1 MDKKGYYKVL
11 GLTEEESKLPWDNF
25 EPLCKKKYRELAL
38 RFHPDRWVNGTDEEK
53 RNAVKEIQ
61 SKALSSFYLKYGLVI
76 LACLFVVLVKYL
88 KLRNSLY

>member
-1 MDKKGYYKVL
+1 ML
-11 GLTEEESKLPWDNF
+11 N
-25 EPLCKKKYRELAL
+25 LADIFSVFKSVEFL
-38 RFHPDRWVNGTDEEK
+38 ERYGTDEEK